1 MNNQNKKRKIV
12 LKITVII
19 LSILAVALVCY
30 AFFPLLK
37 NINTEEGRLSFK
49 AKVNSMGLKGFL
61 LLYLLETV
69 QILFVV
75 IPGEPIEL
83 LYGMCYGSIKG
94 AIYLTITVFLNTI
107 IVYYIVKKFGRK
119 VLDFFF
125 SEEKIKKFEQ
135 KEIFN
140 RKDKIE
146 HILTLLF
153 FLPGTP
159 KDMLLYIG
167 AFLPISKWKFIC
179 ISTFARFP
187 SVISSTLAGANIA
200 VGDWKLGIILYA
212 IIVIAVA
219 ILAFIY
225 QKFDKEKITSEALKT
240 IK

>member
-1 MNNQNKKRKIV
+1 MNKQNKKRKIV

-125 SEEKIKKFEQ
+125 TEEKIEKFEQ

-140 RKDKIE
+140 REDKIE

-187 SVISSTLAGANIA
+187 SVITSTIAGSGITNNNLKVTVVTYIIT
-200 VGDWKLGIILYA
+200 GIIAL
-212 IIVIAVA
+212 IIT
-219 ILAFIY
+219 L
-225 QKFDKEKITSEALKT
+225 FDRKNKNE
-240 IK
+240 

>member
-1 MNNQNKKRKIV
+1 MNNQNKKRKII

-187 SVISSTLAGANIA
+187 SVITSTIAGSGITNNNLKVTI
-200 VGDWKLGIILYA
+200 VTYIITGIIAL
-212 IIVIAVA
+212 IIT
-219 ILAFIY
+219 L
-225 QKFDKEKITSEALKT
+225 FDRKNKKE
-240 IK
+240 

>member
-1 MNNQNKKRKIV
+1 MNKQNKKRKIV

-125 SEEKIKKFEQ
+125 TEEKIEKFEQ

-140 RKDKIE
+140 REDKIE

-187 SVISSTLAGANIA
+187 SVITSTIAGSGITNNNLKVTVVTYIIT
-200 VGDWKLGIILYA
+200 GIIAL
-212 IIVIAVA
+212 IIT
-219 ILAFIY
+219 L
-225 QKFDKEKITSEALKT
+225 FDRKNKKE
-240 IK
+240 

>member
-1 MNNQNKKRKIV
+1 MNKQNKKRKIV

-49 AKVNSMGLKGFL
+49 AKVNSMGVKGFL

-125 SEEKIKKFEQ
+125 TEEKIEKFEQ

-140 RKDKIE
+140 REDKIE

-167 AFLPISKWKFIC
+167 AFLPIDKWKFIC

-187 SVISSTLAGANIA
+187 SVITSTIAGSGITNNNLKVTVVTYIIT
-200 VGDWKLGIILYA
+200 GIIAL
-212 IIVIAVA
+212 IIT
-219 ILAFIY
+219 L
-225 QKFDKEKITSEALKT
+225 FDRKNKNE
-240 IK
+240 

>member
-49 AKVNSMGLKGFL
+49 AKVNSMGLKGFF

-187 SVISSTLAGANIA
+187 SVITSTIAGSGITNNNLKVTI
-200 VGDWKLGIILYA
+200 VTYIITGIIAL
-212 IIVIAVA
+212 IIT
-219 ILAFIY
+219 L
-225 QKFDKEKITSEALKT
+225 FDRKNKKE
-240 IK
+240 

>member
-146 HILTLLF
+146 YILTLLF

-187 SVISSTLAGANIA
+187 SVITSTIAGSGITNNNLKVTI
-200 VGDWKLGIILYA
+200 VTYIITGIIAL
-212 IIVIAVA
+212 IIT
-219 ILAFIY
+219 L
-225 QKFDKEKITSEALKT
+225 FDRKNKKE
-240 IK
+240 

>member
-1 MNNQNKKRKIV
+1 MNKQNKKRKIV

-49 AKVNSMGLKGFL
+49 AKVNSMGVKGFL

-125 SEEKIKKFEQ
+125 TEEKIEKFEQ

-140 RKDKIE
+140 REDKIE

-167 AFLPISKWKFIC
+167 AFLPIDKWKFIC

-187 SVISSTLAGANIA
+187 SVITSTIAGSGITNNNLKVTVVTYIIT
-200 VGDWKLGIILYA
+200 GIIAL
-212 IIVIAVA
+212 IIT
-219 ILAFIY
+219 L
-225 QKFDKEKITSEALKT
+225 FDRKNKKE
-240 IK
+240 

>member
-125 SEEKIKKFEQ
+125 TEEKIEKFEQ

-140 RKDKIE
+140 REDKIE

-187 SVISSTLAGANIA
+187 SVITSTIAGSGITNNNLKVTI
-200 VGDWKLGIILYA
+200 VTYIITGIIAL
-212 IIVIAVA
+212 IIT
-219 ILAFIY
+219 L
-225 QKFDKEKITSEALKT
+225 FDRKNKNE
-240 IK
+240 

>member
-153 FLPGTP
+153 FLPGTT

-187 SVISSTLAGANIA
+187 SVITSTIAGSGITNNNLKVTIVTYIITGMIA
-200 VGDWKLGIILYA
+200 LIITL
-212 IIVIAVA
+212 
-219 ILAFIY
+219 
-225 QKFDKEKITSEALKT
+225 FDRKNKKE
-240 IK
+240 

>member
-167 AFLPISKWKFIC
+167 DFLPISKWKFIC

-187 SVISSTLAGANIA
+187 SVITSTIAGSGITNNNLKVTIVTYIITGMIA
-200 VGDWKLGIILYA
+200 LIITL
-212 IIVIAVA
+212 
-219 ILAFIY
+219 
-225 QKFDKEKITSEALKT
+225 FDRKNKKE
-240 IK
+240 

>member
-49 AKVNSMGLKGFL
+49 TKVNSMGVKGFL

-140 RKDKIE
+140 REDKIE

-187 SVISSTLAGANIA
+187 SVITSTIAGSGITNNNLKVTIVTYIITGMIA
-200 VGDWKLGIILYA
+200 LIITL
-212 IIVIAVA
+212 
-219 ILAFIY
+219 
-225 QKFDKEKITSEALKT
+225 FDRKNKKE
-240 IK
+240 

>member
-1 MNNQNKKRKIV
+1 MNKQNKKRKIV

-19 LSILAVALVCY
+19 LSILVVALVCY

-94 AIYLTITVFLNTI
+94 AVYLTITVFLNTI
-107 IVYYIVKKFGRK
+107 IVYYIVRKFGRK

-125 SEEKIKKFEQ
+125 TEEKIEKFEQ

-140 RKDKIE
+140 REDKIE

-187 SVISSTLAGANIA
+187 SVITSTIAGSGITNNNLKVTI
-200 VGDWKLGIILYA
+200 VTYIITGIIAL
-212 IIVIAVA
+212 IIT
-219 ILAFIY
+219 L
-225 QKFDKEKITSEALKT
+225 FDRKNKNE
-240 IK
+240 

>member
-187 SVISSTLAGANIA
+187 SVITSTIAGSGITNNNLKVTIVTYIITGMLA
-200 VGDWKLGIILYA
+200 LIITL
-212 IIVIAVA
+212 
-219 ILAFIY
+219 
-225 QKFDKEKITSEALKT
+225 FDRKNKKE
-240 IK
+240 

>member
-94 AIYLTITVFLNTI
+94 AIYMTITVFLNTI

-187 SVISSTLAGANIA
+187 SVITSTIAGSGITNNNLKVTIVTYIITGMIA
-200 VGDWKLGIILYA
+200 LIITL
-212 IIVIAVA
+212 
-219 ILAFIY
+219 
-225 QKFDKEKITSEALKT
+225 FDRKNKKE
-240 IK
+240 

>member
-167 AFLPISKWKFIC
+167 VFLPISKWKFIC

-187 SVISSTLAGANIA
+187 SVITSTIAGSGITNNNLKVTIVTYIITGMIA
-200 VGDWKLGIILYA
+200 LIITL
-212 IIVIAVA
+212 
-219 ILAFIY
+219 
-225 QKFDKEKITSEALKT
+225 FDRKNKKE
-240 IK
+240 

>member
-1 MNNQNKKRKIV
+1 MNKQNKKRKIV

-125 SEEKIKKFEQ
+125 TEEKIEKFEQ

-140 RKDKIE
+140 REDKIE

-167 AFLPISKWKFIC
+167 AFLPINKWKFIC

-187 SVISSTLAGANIA
+187 SVITSTIAGSGITNNNLKVTI
-200 VGDWKLGIILYA
+200 VTYIITGIIAL
-212 IIVIAVA
+212 IIT
-219 ILAFIY
+219 L
-225 QKFDKEKITSEALKT
+225 FDRKNKNE
-240 IK
+240 

>member
-187 SVISSTLAGANIA
+187 SVITSTSAGSGITNNNLKVTIVTYIITGMIA
-200 VGDWKLGIILYA
+200 LIITL
-212 IIVIAVA
+212 
-219 ILAFIY
+219 
-225 QKFDKEKITSEALKT
+225 FDRKNKKE
-240 IK
+240 

>member
-1 MNNQNKKRKIV
+1 MNKQNKKRKIV

-125 SEEKIKKFEQ
+125 TEEKIEKFEQ

-140 RKDKIE
+140 REDKIE
-146 HILTLLF
+146 HILALLF

-187 SVISSTLAGANIA
+187 SVITSTIAGSGITNNNLKVTVVTYIIT
-200 VGDWKLGIILYA
+200 GIIAL
-212 IIVIAVA
+212 IIT
-219 ILAFIY
+219 L
-225 QKFDKEKITSEALKT
+225 FDRKNKNE
-240 IK
+240 

>member
-187 SVISSTLAGANIA
+187 SVITSTIAGSGITNNNLKVTIVTYIITGMIA
-200 VGDWKLGIILYA
+200 LIITL
-212 IIVIAVA
+212 
-219 ILAFIY
+219 
-225 QKFDKEKITSEALKT
+225 FDRKNKKE
-240 IK
+240 